1 MLFEFDRII
10 GKDRIEIFLG
20 VPRKLEIV
28 LVRVFRLLAL
38 PLHELS
44 LALDPSL
51 LYLEEVIVLKEVKND
66 W

>member
-28 LVRVFRLLAL
+28 LVGVFGLLSL
-38 PLHELS
+38 SLHEFS
-44 LALDPSL
+44 LALDSGF
-51 LYLEEVIVLKEVKND
+51 LYLEEVVVL
-66 W
+66 